1 MEAVAS
7 QPAVVP
13 GVSADVTP
21 VAGGTS
27 MTALP
32 SAMKELARFFLNLS
46 GSSSLGA
53 SGDSAGVTASGAALG
68 DLAGPSSSAS
78 GAATFCGTAA
88 PPAGAGV
95 LPDASD
101 ALPSVSGERRR
112 RVRSRS
118 RDRRSRSSSDR
129 TGFYSRL
136 FLVEKATGGWRPVI
150 DLSHLNDF
158 VQLTPFKMET
168 VASVLLSVREG
179 DFLASLDLKDAYF
192 QIPIHG
198 SSRKL
203 LRFMS
208 EGTVYQ
214 FKALCFGLSTAPQ
227 VFTRVFAAVSAW
239 AHARGIRLL
248 RYLDDWLVLSSS
260 EKKAKESIREL
271 LSLCRTLGIVINEKK
286 SDLVPSQS
294 AKYLGMTIDTGAGK
308 VFPSLARV
316 EKFLAVAERF
326 CSMQS
331 PPAQLWQVILG
342 HLASLERLVPHG
354 RLRMRSLQWH
364 LKSQWSPESDPP
376 SLPVA
381 LPEEA
386 RRDLSWWMVRDHLLV
401 GVRFGTPA
409 PDLHL
414 YSDASSSGWGAH
426 LLDQNVSGV
435 LSAQEKLLHINLLE
449 MKALFLA
456 LQAFQEDV
464 AGHHVTAMCDNSTVV
479 AYVNKT
485 GGHGVEA
492 SVFVDQPP
500 SEMDGVFRRPSR
512 SEVSSRRVQRPGR
525 CTQPSRASCG
535 DRVVSPP
542 SGGEST
548 SSYAWQSVDR
558 PVRDLPQREAAPI
571 LLACPGSTGRLRGCV
586 SSSLGRPGSLRV
598 PSLCSGR
605 SGDRSRPAVIA
616 SRDDSG
622 RTSLAR
628 EGVVRRLAA
637 STDPTTPGS
646 TLLGQAALAA
656 PLQPVPSRRPRAEP
670 SRVATL
676 KRHYRKSGFSGRAA
690 RVLSGVLRESS
701 SRLYQSRWK
710 IFCGWCRGRS
720 VAPVNAS
727 VPVVVDFLIHLRQDK
742 GLSVSAVKGYC
753 SALNSV
759 LALKGRDLAA
769 SREITTLLR
778 SFARSVNPVEL
789 RPPAWDVSLVLQSLT
804 GAPYEPL
811 RTCEERFL
819 AQKTLFLL
827 ALASAKRIGE
837 LHALSYRV
845 SHTRDWGEVSFAFV
859 TGFVAK
865 TQDPSS
871 LAPRFEGFTVPAL
884 TNARKNRNGR
894 LLCPVRA
901 VKVYL
906 DRTAPHRPRCE
917 RLFVT
922 AGRSKKEISKTT
934 VSFWLRK
941 TISRAYELS
950 GTALPVPAPRARE
963 TSGIAPSILFRKNF
977 AVDQVLKAGTWRRH
991 TTFTR
996 HYLRDIA
1003 HKSLDT
1009 FHLGPV
1015 VAAQSVV

>member
-1 MEAVAS
+1 MPGRS
-7 QPAVVP
+7 QPDGVTLPMRVGGCLSSHWRRWQEIGAETWVVTVLRDGYRVP
-13 GVSADVTP
+13 FKDSPPPLARTP
-21 VAGGTS
+21 VSFPTYRAGS
-27 MTALP
+27 PRAQALRQEVE
-32 SAMKELARFFLNLS
+32 AMLAK
-46 GSSSLGA
+46 GA
-53 SGDSAGVTASGAALG
+53 LEIARDP
-68 DLAGPSSSAS
+68 GP
-78 GAATFCGTAA
+78 
-88 PPAGAGV
+88 
-95 LPDASD
+95 
-101 ALPSVSGERRR
+101 
-112 RVRSRS
+112 
-118 RDRRSRSSSDR
+118 
-129 TGFYSRL
+129 GFYSRL

-271 LSLCRTLGIVINEKK
+271 LSLCCTLGIVINEKK

-316 EKFLAVAERF
+316 EKFLTVAERF

-435 LSAQEKLLHINLLE
+435 WSAQEKLLHINLLE

-479 AYVNKT
+479 AYVNKQ
-485 GGHGVEA
+485 GGTVSRPLCLLTSRLLRWTESFDVHLEA
-492 SVFVDQPP
+492 RYLPGESNVLADVL
-500 SEMDGVFRRPSR
+500 
-512 SEVSSRRVQRPGR
+512 SRRGQVVGTEWSLHPQVA
-525 CTQPSRASCG
+525 RALLRTWG
-535 DRVVSPP
+535 
-542 SGGEST
+542 
-548 SSYAWQSVDR
+548 QSVDR

-605 SGDRSRPAVIA
+605 SGDRSRPTVIA
-616 SRDDSG
+616 GRDDSG

-646 TLLGQAALAA
+646 SLLGQAASAA

-727 VPVVVDFLIHLRQDK
+727 VPVVVDFLIHLRQNK

-789 RPPAWDVSLVLQSLT
+789 RPPAWDISLVLQSLT

-906 DRTAPHRPRCE
+906 DRTASHRPRCE

-963 TSGIAPSILFRKNF
+963 TRGIAPSILFRKNF

>member
-1 MEAVAS
+1 MPGRS
-7 QPAVVP
+7 QPDGVTLPVRIGGCLSSHWRSWQDIGAETWVVTVLRDGYRVP
-13 GVSADVTP
+13 FKDSPPPLARTP
-21 VAGGTS
+21 VSFPTYRAGS
-27 MTALP
+27 PRAHALRQEVEV
-32 SAMKELARFFLNLS
+32 MLAK
-46 GSSSLGA
+46 GA
-53 SGDSAGVTASGAALG
+53 LEIARDP
-68 DLAGPSSSAS
+68 GP
-78 GAATFCGTAA
+78 
-88 PPAGAGV
+88 
-95 LPDASD
+95 
-101 ALPSVSGERRR
+101 
-112 RVRSRS
+112 
-118 RDRRSRSSSDR
+118 
-129 TGFYSRL
+129 GFYSRL

-260 EKKAKESIREL
+260 EKRAKESIREL

-294 AKYLGMTIDTGAGK
+294 AKYLGVTIDTGAGK

-316 EKFLAVAERF
+316 EKFLTVAERF

-342 HLASLERLVPHG
+342 HPGFAGAVGSSRSTSDALLAVASEVPVVPRVRPSLASGGFAGGSETGSVLVDGEGSPVSGGSIRDACSGSTPVFGRVFVGLGCSPPRSKRVRGVVRPGEVVAHQSSRNEGPVPGPSSLSRDCLRSPCDRNVRQLHG
-354 RLRMRSLQWH
+354 C
-364 LKSQWSPESDPP
+364 
-376 SLPVA
+376 
-381 LPEEA
+381 
-386 RRDLSWWMVRDHLLV
+386 
-401 GVRFGTPA
+401 GVR
-409 PDLHL
+409 
-414 YSDASSSGWGAH
+414 
-426 LLDQNVSGV
+426 Q
-435 LSAQEKLLHINLLE
+435 Q
-449 MKALFLA
+449 
-456 LQAFQEDV
+456 
-464 AGHHVTAMCDNSTVV
+464 
-479 AYVNKT
+479 T

-500 SEMDGVFRRPSR
+500 SEMGGVFRRPSR

-525 CTQPSRASCG
+525 CTQPSRASCR

-548 SSYAWQSVDR
+548 SSCVGQSVDR

-605 SGDRSRPAVIA
+605 SGDRSRPTVIA
-616 SRDDSG
+616 GRDDSG

-646 TLLGQAALAA
+646 SLLGPAASAA

-690 RVLSGVLRESS
+690 RVLSGVLRDSS

-778 SFARSVNPVEL
+778 SFSRSVNPVEL
-789 RPPAWDVSLVLQSLT
+789 RPPAWDVSLVLQGLT

-963 TSGIAPSILFRKNF
+963 TRGIAPSILFRKNF